1 MSIAQKNAH
10 HIIRDILTRQRIE
23 RVWFVGCG
31 GSLTGFWPGKYFLDC
46 EAKKLAV
53 GYVTSNE
60 FVHATPKALGENSV
74 VILASQQGNTAETIE
89 AARIARQKGAATI
102 GLVYTPGTPLCEHS
116 DYTIE
121 YCWARYPETVD
132 PTQQKAAYSLWL
144 ALEILAQTEGY
155 DHYDE
160 MVSAFANF
168 ESVVRGAQ
176 QQVQA
181 DAQHFAEAW
190 KSEKVIYMMGS
201 GPSFGAAH
209 QESICILLEMQ
220 WINSASIHSGEYFHG
235 PFEITEPGT
244 PFMLLKSSGRTRP
257 LDDRAIRFIERYQGK
272 LQIIDVEKVGIA
284 ALHASVR
291 EYFCGLLH
299 NCVLDVYN
307 LALAT
312 ARNHPLTTR
321 RYMWKVEY

>member
-1 MSIAQKNAH
+1 MSIAHQNAH
-10 HIIRDILTRQRIE
+10 TIIRDILSKQHIE

-60 FVHATPKALGENSV
+60 FVHATPNALGKNSV
-74 VILASQQGNTAETIE
+74 VILASQQGNTAETVE

-144 ALEILAQTEGY
+144 ALEVLAQTEGY
-155 DHYDE
+155 AHYDE
-160 MVSAFANF
+160 MVSAFASF

-181 DAQHFAEAW
+181 DARHFAEAW
-190 KSEKVIYMMGS
+190 KTEKVIYMMGS

-235 PFEITEPGT
+235 PFEITETGT
-244 PFMLLKSSGRTRP
+244 PFILLKAAAPARWMIARSALSNVTRENCRLLTWKRWESTHCTP
-257 LDDRAIRFIERYQGK
+257 ACANIS
-272 LQIIDVEKVGIA
+272 A
-284 ALHASVR
+284 ACCTTAYWMFTTWR
-291 EYFCGLLH
+291 WPP
-299 NCVLDVYN
+299 
-307 LALAT
+307 LAT
-312 ARNHPLTTR
+312 TR
-321 RYMWKVEY
+321 

>member
-1 MSIAQKNAH
+1 MSIAHQNAH
-10 HIIRDILTRQRIE
+10 TIIRDILSKQHIE

-60 FVHATPKALGENSV
+60 FVHATPNALGKNSV
-74 VILASQQGNTAETIE
+74 VILASQQGNTAETVE

-144 ALEILAQTEGY
+144 ALEVLAQTEGY
-155 DHYDE
+155 AHYDE
-160 MVSAFANF
+160 MVSAFASF

-181 DAQHFAEAW
+181 DARHFAEAW
-190 KSEKVIYMMGS
+190 KTEKVIYMMGS

-235 PFEITEPGT
+235 PFEITETGT
-244 PFMLLKSSGRTRP
+244 PF
-257 LDDRAIRFIERYQGK
+257 
-272 LQIIDVEKVGIA
+272 
-284 ALHASVR
+284 
-291 EYFCGLLH
+291 
-299 NCVLDVYN
+299 
-307 LALAT
+307 
-312 ARNHPLTTR
+312 
-321 RYMWKVEY
+321 

>member
-1 MSIAQKNAH
+1 MSIAHQNAH
-10 HIIRDILTRQRIE
+10 TIIRDILSKQHIE

-60 FVHATPKALGENSV
+60 FVHATPNALGKNSV
-74 VILASQQGNTAETIE
+74 VILASQQGNTAETVE

-144 ALEILAQTEGY
+144 ALEVLAQTEGY
-155 DHYDE
+155 AHYDE
-160 MVSAFANF
+160 MVSAFASF

-181 DAQHFAEAW
+181 DARHFAEAW
-190 KSEKVIYMMGS
+190 KTEKVIYMMGS

-235 PFEITEPGT
+235 PFEVTEDGVFYFLQKGSGKCRPMDERAED
-244 PFMLLKSSGRTRP
+244 FLKTHTDTLMV
-257 LDDRAIRFIERYQGK
+257 LDALEYGMDAIDPAVRDYLDPVLFYPMNCELRSARGK
-272 LQIIDVEKVGIA
+272 LFDHDVD
-284 ALHASVR
+284 
-291 EYFCGLLH
+291 Y
-299 NCVLDVYN
+299 
-307 LALAT
+307 
-312 ARNHPLTTR
+312 R
-321 RYMWKVEY
+321 RYMGKVDY

>member
-1 MSIAQKNAH
+1 MSIAHQNAH
-10 HIIRDILTRQRIE
+10 TIIRDILSKQHIE

-60 FVHATPKALGENSV
+60 FVHATPNALGKNSV
-74 VILASQQGNTAETIE
+74 VILASQQGNTAETVE

-144 ALEILAQTEGY
+144 ALEVLAQTEGY
-155 DHYDE
+155 AHYDE
-160 MVSAFANF
+160 MVSAFASF

-181 DAQHFAEAW
+181 DARHFAEAW
-190 KSEKVIYMMGS
+190 KTEKVIYMMGS

-235 PFEITEPGT
+235 PFEITETGT
-244 PFMLLKSSGRTRP
+244 PFILLKSSGRTRP
-257 LDDRAIRFIERYQGK
+257 LDDRAIRFIERYGENCRLLTWK
-272 LQIIDVEKVGIA
+272 RWESTHCTPACANISA
-284 ALHASVR
+284 ACCTTAYWMFTTWR
-291 EYFCGLLH
+291 WPP
-299 NCVLDVYN
+299 
-307 LALAT
+307 LAT
-312 ARNHPLTTR
+312 TR
-321 RYMWKVEY
+321 

>member
-1 MSIAQKNAH
+1 MSIAHQNAH
-10 HIIRDILTRQRIE
+10 TIIRDILSKQHIE

-60 FVHATPKALGENSV
+60 FVHATPNALGKNSV
-74 VILASQQGNTAETIE
+74 VILASQQGNTAETVE

-144 ALEILAQTEGY
+144 ALEVLAQTEGY
-155 DHYDE
+155 AHYDE
-160 MVSAFANF
+160 MVSAFASF

-181 DAQHFAEAW
+181 DARHFAEAW

-235 PFEITEPGT
+235 PFEITETGT
-244 PFMLLKSSGRTRP
+244 PFILLKSSGRTRP
-257 LDDRAIRFIERYQGK
+257 LD
-272 LQIIDVEKVGIA
+272 
-284 ALHASVR
+284 
-291 EYFCGLLH
+291 
-299 NCVLDVYN
+299 
-307 LALAT
+307 
-312 ARNHPLTTR
+312 
-321 RYMWKVEY
+321 

>member
-60 FVHATPKALGENSV
+60 FVHATPQALGENSV
-74 VILASQQGNTAETIE
+74 VILASQQGNTAETVE

-132 PTQQKAAYSLWL
+132 PTQQKRRTACGWRWRSWRKQKDTTITLRW
-144 ALEILAQTEGY
+144 
-155 DHYDE
+155 
-160 MVSAFANF
+160 SA
-168 ESVVRGAQ
+168 
-176 QQVQA
+176 
-181 DAQHFAEAW
+181 
-190 KSEKVIYMMGS
+190 
-201 GPSFGAAH
+201 
-209 QESICILLEMQ
+209 
-220 WINSASIHSGEYFHG
+220 
-235 PFEITEPGT
+235 
-244 PFMLLKSSGRTRP
+244 P
-257 LDDRAIRFIERYQGK
+257 LPV
-272 LQIIDVEKVGIA
+272 LNPWCA
-284 ALHASVR
+284 ALSSR
-291 EYFCGLLH
+291 CKRMRSILPKPG
-299 NCVLDVYN
+299 
-307 LALAT
+307 
-312 ARNHPLTTR
+312 
-321 RYMWKVEY
+321 KVKRSFI

>member
-1 MSIAQKNAH
+1 K
-10 HIIRDILTRQRIE
+10 
-23 RVWFVGCG
+23 
-31 GSLTGFWPGKYFLDC
+31 
-46 EAKKLAV
+46 
-53 GYVTSNE
+53 
-60 FVHATPKALGENSV
+60 NSV
-74 VILASQQGNTAETIE
+74 VILASQQGNTAETVE

-144 ALEILAQTEGY
+144 ALEVLAQTEGY
-155 DHYDE
+155 AHYDE
-160 MVSAFANF
+160 MVSAFASF

-181 DAQHFAEAW
+181 DARHFAEAW

-235 PFEITEPGT
+235 PFEITETGT
-244 PFMLLKSSGRTRP
+244 PFILLKSSGRTRP

-272 LQIIDVEKVGIA
+272 LQIIDVEKVGID

>member
-1 MSIAQKNAH
+1 MSVAHDTVNKIIA
-10 HIIRDILTRQRIE
+10 DILTKQKIE

-46 EAKKLAV
+46 EANHLAV

-60 FVHATPKALGENSV
+60 FVHATPEAVGKNSV
-74 VILASQQGNTAETIE
+74 VILASQQGNTAETVE
-89 AARIARQKGAATI
+89 AARVAQQKGAATI
-102 GLVYTPGTPLCEHS
+102 GLVYTPDTPLCKYS
-116 DYTIE
+116 DYTIN
-121 YCWARYPETVD
+121 YQWARYPEKVD
-132 PTQQKAAYSLWL
+132 PAQQKAAYSLWL
-144 ALEILAQTEGY
+144 AVEILKQTEGY
-155 DHYDE
+155 ACYDA
-160 MVSAFANF
+160 MVSAFSQFAG
-168 ESVVRGAQ
+168 VVSHAQ
-176 QQVQA
+176 QQVKE
-181 DAQHFAEAW
+181 DALRFAEQW
-190 KSEKVIYMMGS
+190 KDEKVIYMMGS
-201 GPSFGAAH
+201 GPSYGAAH

-220 WINSASIHSGEYFHG
+220 WIHSASIHSGEYFHG

-244 PFMLLKSSGRTRP
+244 PFILLQSAGRTRP
-257 LDDRAIRFIERYQGK
+257 LDERAIRFIERYQGK
-272 LQIIDVEKVGIA
+272 LQCIDVEKLDIA
-284 ALHASVR
+284 ALPASVK